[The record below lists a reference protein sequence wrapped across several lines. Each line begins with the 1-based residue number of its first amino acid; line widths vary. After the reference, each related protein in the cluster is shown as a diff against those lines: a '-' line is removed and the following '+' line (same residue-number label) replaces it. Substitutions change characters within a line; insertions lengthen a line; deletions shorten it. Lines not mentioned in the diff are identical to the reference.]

1 MRIISNP
8 PPPLHPWRVRLQH
21 PRILL
26 STPLMFAS
34 NCFKL
39 ILGSSVRKKSIQTGL
54 VPKVV
59 LHRKGGGGA
68 CAYKSKYATQVYSIR
83 NQESRMPS
91 VSLSLSLS
99 LSKKKKLE
107 NILPVRWKLIR
118 WNLHHGHYI
127 SPLIIEHI
135 FNAWWPAILCLYRD
149 NVHSKNDFCSIVI
162 VTCRTDVICFWGR
175 GRFFQAR

>member
-59 LHRKGGGGA
+59 LQRKGGGGGHA
-68 CAYKSKYATQVYSIR
+68 LINRNMPLKCIQLGIR
-83 NQESRMPS
+83 NQGCHL
-91 VSLSLSLS
+91 SLSLSLS
-99 LSKKKKLE
+99 LSLKEKKTRKHFTCAME
-107 NILPVRWKLIR
+107 AYPVKSSSRP
-118 WNLHHGHYI
+118 LHFPSHHRAH
-127 SPLIIEHI
+127 L
-135 FNAWWPAILCLYRD
+135 
-149 NVHSKNDFCSIVI
+149 
-162 VTCRTDVICFWGR
+162 
-175 GRFFQAR
+175 

>member
-91 VSLSLSLS
+91 VSLSLPLS
-99 LSKKKKLE
+99 LKEKKTRKHFTCAME
-107 NILPVRWKLIR
+107 AYPVKSSSRP
-118 WNLHHGHYI
+118 LHFPSHHRAH
-127 SPLIIEHI
+127 L
-135 FNAWWPAILCLYRD
+135 
-149 NVHSKNDFCSIVI
+149 
-162 VTCRTDVICFWGR
+162 
-175 GRFFQAR
+175 

>member
-1 MRIISNP
+1 MRIISN

-59 LHRKGGGGA
+59 LQRKGGGGGNA
-68 CAYKSKYATQVYSIR
+68 LINRNMPLKCIQLGIR
-83 NQESRMPS
+83 NQGCH
-91 VSLSLSLS
+91 LSLSLS
-99 LSKKKKLE
+99 PSLSQRKKNSKTFYLCDGSLSGE
-107 NILPVRWKLIR
+107 IFITATTF
-118 WNLHHGHYI
+118 
-127 SPLIIEHI
+127 PL
-135 FNAWWPAILCLYRD
+135 
-149 NVHSKNDFCSIVI
+149 SS
-162 VTCRTDVICFWGR
+162 
-175 GRFFQAR
+175 

>member
-1 MRIISNP
+1 MEGQTST
-8 PPPLHPWRVRLQH
+8 

-59 LHRKGGGGA
+59 LQRKGGGGGQ

-135 FNAWWPAILCLYRD
+135 FNAWRPAILCLYRD

-162 VTCRTDVICFWGR
+162 VTCRTDVIYFWGR
-175 GRFFQAR
+175 GRFFRQDRDTPPLRPL

>member
-1 MRIISNP
+1 MFLKDFSELCALYLIL
-8 PPPLHPWRVRLQH
+8 PPLHPWRVRLQH

-39 ILGSSVRKKSIQTGL
+39 ILGSSFRKKSIQTGL

-59 LHRKGGGGA
+59 LQRKGGGA

-91 VSLSLSLS
+91 VSLSLSPS
-99 LSKKKKLE
+99 LSQRKKNSKTFYLCDGSLSGE
-107 NILPVRWKLIR
+107 IFITATTF
-118 WNLHHGHYI
+118 
-127 SPLIIEHI
+127 PL
-135 FNAWWPAILCLYRD
+135 
-149 NVHSKNDFCSIVI
+149 SS
-162 VTCRTDVICFWGR
+162 
-175 GRFFQAR
+175 

>member
-1 MRIISNP
+1 MFLKDFSELCALYLIL
-8 PPPLHPWRVRLQH
+8 PPLHPWRVRLQH

-39 ILGSSVRKKSIQTGL
+39 ILGSSFRKKSIQTGL

-59 LHRKGGGGA
+59 LQRKGGGA

-91 VSLSLSLS
+91 VSLSLSLPLS
-99 LSKKKKLE
+99 LKEKKTRKHFTCAME
-107 NILPVRWKLIR
+107 AYPVKSSSRP
-118 WNLHHGHYI
+118 LHFPSHHRAH
-127 SPLIIEHI
+127 L
-135 FNAWWPAILCLYRD
+135 
-149 NVHSKNDFCSIVI
+149 
-162 VTCRTDVICFWGR
+162 
-175 GRFFQAR
+175 